1 MTRRARRSA
10 IRVVLVLVAATAGF
24 ALLQSPTRH
33 LEARATAWTLHL
45 VAGGQPPVAAGPEI
59 IVVPRH
65 GYPFSALVTPA
76 CSVLASVLALVC
88 LAALAASARERSRSR
103 ELAALGAAVAIVSA
117 GNVIRMAAVL
127 WVGSVGGRGA
137 LVLFHDWVG
146 AVFTFGYTLFGYI
159 LMLFLVLP
167 RRTPPRRAPPAAEAI
182 A

>member
-10 IRVVLVLVAATAGF
+10 IRVILVLVAATAGF
-24 ALLQSPTRH
+24 ALLQGPTRH
-33 LEARATAWTLHL
+33 LEALATAWTLHL
-45 VAGGQPPVAAGPEI
+45 VAGGRRPLAIGPEI
-59 IVVPRH
+59 IVLPPH

-88 LAALAASARERSRSR
+88 LGALAASARSRSRSR
-103 ELAALGAAVAIVSA
+103 ELAALVAAVTIVIA
-117 GNVIRMAAVL
+117 GNVIRMAVVL

-137 LVLFHDWVG
+137 LVMFHDWVG

-167 RRTPPRRAPPAAEAI
+167 RRAPTAAEAI